1 MRVCTHASVEGVQE
15 LLRRA
20 DQART
25 RLERPRRETV
35 RPVGAGGLARPPA
48 PSPPRGGICC
58 RPLRRLPPPAAREER
73 FPDPVWVPA
82 LRHLSNIKG
91 GGPGGNA
98 GATAVAGGESAG
110 LGEHQGQ
117 GRQQADARGAARA
130 QLPDAAGGSGH
141 AHAEPGDVAGRP
153 AAPVSDG
160 RQADAAAGE
169 GIRLARG
176 RSGQI
181 CCQ

>member
-1 MRVCTHASVEGVQE
+1 MRVCTHASVEGVQ
-15 LLRRA
+15 LRRA

-25 RLERPRRETV
+25 RLERPRRKTV

-48 PSPPRGGICC
+48 PRTRRGGICC
-58 RPLRRLPPPAAREER
+58 RPAAREER

-91 GGPGGNA
+91 GGPGGSA
-98 GATAVAGGESAG
+98 GATVVAGGESAG

-141 AHAEPGDVAGRP
+141 AHAERGDAAGCP

-176 RSGQI
+176 RSEQI